1 MSEEQI
7 PEELFNEQI
16 SIAPSIYTH
25 SSIIQ
30 DIQNKMIQS
39 SSKIQ
44 NDPIILKTSLSN
56 DIFKED
62 NLDISKFDP
71 NNPKYKS
78 KPHEVHFQVNSFIK
92 YTIFTLIYTVIG
104 PLVIPIFIWTHK
116 QLLYNFQLLGFKWT
130 CLCTYL
136 RYFLDLTLAIGF
148 IYHPMNQ
155 FQLQLLLYYAIQL
168 FSELV
173 VQNIMLAFYHP
184 QKIELLEKF
193 PLEVIMNKF
202 ENQINPL
209 RWCQQSPELIQFE
222 LEQSIRRLHIEPGLF
237 LFFFIVQPNEKRKDK
252 ISHKFENLKVEGKY
266 AGNGIKMGIEIIQ
279 YYNEQSP
286 LYIYIAVAT
295 ALTIIR
301 LCITVT
307 YSFFQKAVS
316 IQIAMYVAITI
327 LNTVGYFIVI
337 SIILITFRDLQ
348 RKVFSLNQLSHLIST
363 QQVEEYDET
372 KIFPTLNFLCVQ
384 SLFAWQNL
392 RKVILDYGL
401 QYYQRENA
409 IISFCLEIILIL
421 VIFAILNM
429 FDVIS
434 CYSLSDGSKISL
446 FILISYDVLTIMFL
460 SILVVFQG
468 ARINKHFKIH
478 QTMLKKNMFTYQQL
492 STQSFIKKEFH
503 VQPQDFMFKTLKAIL
518 DRIQFGDQNKNWFFL
533 YSQYILNAI
542 DQAYADL
549 CYEEENRPFTVL
561 GIAMTYS
568 LAFQLIASFLGIL
581 GTIIISLYFNVD
593 I

>member
-1 MSEEQI
+1 MLDDQI

-16 SIAPSIYTH
+16 SVAPSLYTH

-30 DIQNKMIQS
+30 DIQNKMIQQ

-44 NDPIILKTSLSN
+44 NDPDILKTSLTN

-62 NLDISKFDP
+62 NLDISQFDP

-78 KPHEVHFQVNSFIK
+78 KPHEVLFQVNSFIK
-92 YTIFTLIYTVIG
+92 YTIFSLLYTILG
-104 PLVIPIFIWTHK
+104 PLIIPIFIWTHK
-116 QLLYNFQLLGFKWT
+116 QLLYNFQLFGLKWT
-130 CLCTYL
+130 CLFTYL
-136 RYFLDLTLAIGF
+136 RYSLDMALVIGF
-148 IYHPMNQ
+148 IYHPMTQ
-155 FQLQLLLYYAIQL
+155 FQLQLLLYFVVQI

-173 VQNIMLAFYHP
+173 VQNLMLAFYHP

-193 PLEVIMNKF
+193 PLEVILNKF

-209 RWCQQSPELIQFE
+209 LWCQQSPELIQFE

-237 LFFFIVQPNEKRKDK
+237 IFFFIVQPNEKRREK

-266 AGNGIKMGIEIIQ
+266 AGNGIKMAIEIIQ
-279 YYNEQSP
+279 YYNESSP
-286 LYIYIAVAT
+286 LYMYVIVACGF
-295 ALTIIR
+295 TIIR

-307 YSFFQKAVS
+307 YSFFQHAAPMQT
-316 IQIAMYVAITI
+316 IMFVAITA
-327 LNTVGYFIVI
+327 LNTIGYFIVI
-337 SIILITFRDLQ
+337 TIILITFRDLQ
-348 RKVFSLNQLSHLIST
+348 RKVFCLNQLSHLISA

-384 SLFAWQNL
+384 SLFSWQNL

-409 IISFCLEIILIL
+409 IISFCLEIILVL
-421 VIFAILNM
+421 VLFALLNM
-429 FDVIS
+429 FNVIS
-434 CYSLSDGSKISL
+434 CYSLGDESKFSL
-446 FILISYDVLTIMFL
+446 FILISFDVLTIMFL
-460 SILVVFQG
+460 SILVVLQG
-468 ARINKHFKIH
+468 ARINKHFQIH

-492 STQSFIKKEFH
+492 STQSFIKKEYH
-503 VQPQDFMFKTLKAIL
+503 VQPQDFMFKTLKSIL
-518 DRIQFGDQNKNWFFL
+518 DRIQLGDENKNWFFL
-533 YSQYILNAI
+533 YSQYVLNAI
-542 DQAYADL
+542 DQAYSDL
-549 CYEEENRPFTVL
+549 CYEEENKPFTVL

-593 I
+593 L

>member
-1 MSEEQI
+1 MLEEQI
-7 PEELFNEQI
+7 PEELINEQI
-16 SIAPSIYTH
+16 SMAPSLYTH

-44 NDPIILKTSLSN
+44 NDPVILKTSLTN

-62 NLDISKFDP
+62 NLDISQFDP

-78 KPHEVHFQVNSFIK
+78 KPHEVHFQINSFIK
-92 YTIFTLIYTVIG
+92 YTIFTLIFTIIG

-116 QLLYNFQLLGFKWT
+116 QLLYNLQLIGFKWM
-130 CLCTYL
+130 CLFTYI
-136 RYFLDLTLAIGF
+136 RYFLDLILAFGF
-148 IYHPMNQ
+148 IYHQINQ
-155 FQLQLLLYYAIQL
+155 FQIQLLLYYVIQI
-168 FSELV
+168 FSEIVL
-173 VQNIMLAFYHP
+173 QNIMLAFYHP

-193 PLEVIMNKF
+193 PLELILNKL
-202 ENQINPL
+202 ENQINPFQ
-209 RWCQQSPELIQFE
+209 WCKQSPELIQFE
-222 LEQSIRRLHIEPGLF
+222 LEQSVRRLHIEPGLF
-237 LFFFIVQPNEKRKDK
+237 LFFFIVQPNEKRRDK

-266 AGNGIKMGIEIIQ
+266 AGNGIKMAIEIIQ

-286 LYIYIAVAT
+286 LQNYIAVASIF
-295 ALTIIR
+295 TIIR
-301 LCITVT
+301 LFITVT
-307 YSFFQKAVS
+307 YSFFQKATS
-316 IQIAMYVAITI
+316 IQIAMFIAITV
-327 LNTVGYFIVI
+327 LNTIGYFVVI

-348 RKVFSLNQLSHLIST
+348 RKVFSLNQLSHLISA

-392 RKVILDYGL
+392 RKVLLDYGL

-409 IISFCLEIILIL
+409 IISFCLEIILVL
-421 VIFAILNM
+421 VLFAILNI

-503 VQPQDFMFKTLKAIL
+503 VQPQDFMFKSLKAIL
-518 DRIQFGDQNKNWFFL
+518 DRIQFGNQNNNWFFF
-533 YSQYILNAI
+533 YSQYVLNAI
-542 DQAYADL
+542 DQAYSDL

-561 GIAMTYS
+561 GIAMTYR
-568 LAFQLIASFLGIL
+568 LAIQLIASFLGIL
-581 GTIIISLYFNVD
+581 GTIIISIYFNID